1 MAILFL
7 LWGQMAII
15 FQYIGS
21 KRIRRVA
28 KSTQAAE
35 TLAMVDLVEA
45 CIYYK
50 TFLCELLHIEDS
62 STIKVICKTDNSG
75 MHDASHS
82 STQIL
87 DKRLRIEMAILREVL
102 SNKEITD
109 ITWVPTAHQIA
120 DALTKKGV
128 PSFKI
133 LQHMKGHRNGSL

>member
-50 TFLCELLHIEDS
+50 TFLCELLHIEDP

-102 SNKEITD
+102 GN
-109 ITWVPTAHQIA
+109 
-120 DALTKKGV
+120 
-128 PSFKI
+128 
-133 LQHMKGHRNGSL
+133 